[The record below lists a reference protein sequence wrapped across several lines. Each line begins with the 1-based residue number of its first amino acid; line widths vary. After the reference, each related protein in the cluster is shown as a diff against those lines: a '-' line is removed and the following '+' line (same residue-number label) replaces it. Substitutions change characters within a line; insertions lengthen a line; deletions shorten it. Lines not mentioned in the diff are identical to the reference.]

1 MKQLLI
7 HAFAI
12 FFPTFLTAT
21 TIIPFEHLGALG
33 RYSEA
38 VVLAR
43 AETIVQSQR
52 GNSIFEDTRFR
63 VISAVKG
70 PLAEGQL
77 FDVRPLSKQSGAYY
91 AEIAGDFTP
100 TPGQTYLLF
109 LYQSNGCW
117 RSQLLSY
124 YVFESRPI
132 SGENVLF
139 PIGGAAGLEVLN
151 RPDGVAPEP
160 LYPYK
165 QALLLQLLR
174 DYVGGI
180 STQWNAESA
189 RLGLNSGAAADDRV
203 IPSQCDFMLG
213 SSTVLARWINSSIDV
228 YYDDTALPSGFN
240 STLNTILSGLTSNYT
255 GIFMFNN
262 GQVSYVPDCS
272 DGTPTNSSELFPF
285 FDTNLNGTQSALI
298 MFNDP
303 CNELAPLVSCGG
315 TLAYG
320 GSYRFGTSSNHT
332 YKGDTWQNS
341 GYGYVVVNDGVTTC
355 YTGAPLEQM
364 LQHELTHVYRL
375 DHISATNFPNHNMNP
390 LCCSTINFGEREC
403 MNYTYDVAL
412 LPVELREFHAKA
424 VGNQVVISWKTEM
437 EHRNSAF
444 ILERSGDG
452 IRFQPLARV
461 AAGLNGGSKQYD
473 WTDQHPLNGR
483 NYYRLSQIDADGRQ
497 NNLGVRSVSIEGAG
511 AQFSLSPNP
520 ALPGQGGTLL
530 VQCARAWEG
539 VVEIAGPDGQVY
551 HRESVA
557 VESGVFRLAL
567 PVREL
572 PAGLYRVVIRG
583 EDGVSVLNLSKL

>member
-1 MKQLLI
+1 MKHLLI
-7 HAFAI
+7 HALAI
-12 FFPTFLTAT
+12 FLPTFLTAT
-21 TIIPFEHLGALG
+21 TIIPFEHLGALA

-38 VVLAR
+38 IVLAR
-43 AETIVQSQR
+43 AETIVESQR
-52 GNSIFEDTRFR
+52 GNSTYQDTRFR
-63 VISAVKG
+63 VLSAAKG
-70 PLAEGQL
+70 PLTEGQF

-91 AEIAGDFTP
+91 AEVAGDFTP

-117 RSQLLSY
+117 RSHLLSY
-124 YVFESRPI
+124 YVFESRHI

-139 PIGGAAGLEVLN
+139 PMVGTAGVEVLP
-151 RPDGVAPEP
+151 RPDGVVPEA

-165 QALLLQLLR
+165 QELLLQLLR
-174 DYVGGI
+174 DYADGTA
-180 STQWNAESA
+180 TQWNAESA
-189 RLGLNSGAAADDRV
+189 RLGLNPGAAADDRV

-240 STLNTILSGLTSNYT
+240 GTLNTILSGLTSNYT

-262 GQVSYVPDCS
+262 GQVTYVPDCS
-272 DGTPTNSSELFPF
+272 DGTPTNSGELFPF
-285 FDTNLNGTQSALI
+285 FDTNMNGTQSVLI
-298 MFNDP
+298 MFDDP
-303 CNELAPLVSCGG
+303 CNELPALSSCGG

-320 GSYRFGTSSNHT
+320 GSYRFGTSSNHV
-332 YKGDTWQNS
+332 YKGDTWQNC

-355 YTGAPLEQM
+355 YTGAPLQQM

-375 DHISATNFPNHNMNP
+375 DHISATNYPNHNMNP
-390 LCCSTINFGEREC
+390 LCCSAINFGEREC
-403 MNYTYDVAL
+403 MNYAYDIAL
-412 LPVELREFHAKA
+412 LPVELREFNVKA
-424 VGNQVVISWKTEM
+424 AVNQIIISWKTET
-437 EHRNSAF
+437 EHRNTAF

-461 AAGLNGGSKQYD
+461 AAGLSGGQYT

-483 NYYRLSQIDADGRQ
+483 NYYRLSQLDADGSQ
-497 NNLGVRSVSIEGAG
+497 SNLGVRSVSIEGAG

-520 ALPGQGGTLL
+520 VLPGQGGTLL
-530 VQCARAWEG
+530 LQSAQAWEG

-551 HRESVA
+551 HRETVS

-572 PAGLYRVVIRG
+572 PAGVYRVVIRG
-583 EDGVSVLNLSKL
+583 TDGVSVLNWSKL